1 MMEEPRQSF
10 NSNNTAAEQHYP
22 MPLVPPASSRPPLSS
37 STSRRSSVRRSRVEE
52 SPWTKPESI
61 RRDSGLLPDG
71 AESANH
77 LTSTVG
83 YVRLVEMGFEAIMA
97 ERALLQAIQQTTN
110 THVVADAAN
119 MSRASPLMNDAL
131 DILLVWGCVPNALEM
146 VVHFVLETAVTAA
159 HSSTAAVFTREHQSI
174 TAAGVQ
180 PRISLRLRPNYPL
193 EFVKRRIAETER
205 VFSHHMYFALQNTAL
220 TVDTK
225 TLADYGLTN
234 GRTIRV
240 ILSNEGPP
248 PLCALL
254 HRWDLP
260 DASQQQQQQQQP
272 QQEAAAAIERK
283 RSMRNDTSSSN
294 TDGITAASASLT
306 SSYHGSS
313 HHSNSHH
320 SNSHHSNSRTTSRS
334 NSIAA

>member
-1 MMEEPRQSF
+1 
-10 NSNNTAAEQHYP
+10 
-22 MPLVPPASSRPPLSS
+22 MPLVPPASNRPPLSS

-71 AESANH
+71 AESAAN

-110 THVVADAAN
+110 SHVVADAAT

-131 DILLVWGCVPNALEM
+131 DTLLAWGCVPNALEM

-159 HSSTAAVFTREHQSI
+159 HSSTAAVFTREHQTIIS
-174 TAAGVQ
+174 AGVQ
-180 PRISLRLRPNYPL
+180 PRITLRLRPNYPL

-205 VFSHHMYFALQNTAL
+205 VFSHHMYFALQNSAL
-220 TVDTK
+220 TVDSK
-225 TLADYGLTN
+225 TLADYGITS
-234 GRTIRV
+234 GRTVRV

-254 HRWDLP
+254 HRWDIP
-260 DASQQQQQQQQP
+260 DASQQQQQQYQQ
-272 QQEAAAAIERK
+272 QQQQQQQSHQLQPSAAAIERK
-283 RSMRNDTSSSN
+283 RSIRNDSVN
-294 TDGITAASASLT
+294 DVTAASPLT
-306 SSYHGSS
+306 SSY
-313 HHSNSHH
+313 
-320 SNSHHSNSRTTSRS
+320 HSNSRTTSRS

>member
-1 MMEEPRQSF
+1 MEEQRQSF
-10 NSNNTAAEQHYP
+10 NSNSTAAEQHYP

-159 HSSTAAVFTREHQSI
+159 HSSTAAVFTREH
-174 TAAGVQ
+174 
-180 PRISLRLRPNYPL
+180 
-193 EFVKRRIAETER
+193 
-205 VFSHHMYFALQNTAL
+205 
-220 TVDTK
+220 
-225 TLADYGLTN
+225 
-234 GRTIRV
+234 
-240 ILSNEGPP
+240 
-248 PLCALL
+248 
-254 HRWDLP
+254 
-260 DASQQQQQQQQP
+260 
-272 QQEAAAAIERK
+272 
-283 RSMRNDTSSSN
+283 
-294 TDGITAASASLT
+294 
-306 SSYHGSS
+306 
-313 HHSNSHH
+313 
-320 SNSHHSNSRTTSRS
+320 
-334 NSIAA
+334 